1 MPILFEDRTD
11 AGRRLAA
18 RLSHLAGRD
27 PVILALPRGG
37 VPVAAEVAEA
47 LGAPL
52 ELALVRKIG
61 APWQPELAVGAV
73 VANGESAEVVL
84 NDDLIRAAA
93 IPETWL
99 SAETARRMEEIERMR
114 SLYLGDRPPVSL
126 HRRDVVV
133 IDDGMATGATMRAVL
148 RAVLRGGPRAVVLAV
163 PVAPPETVAALT
175 PLVAQVIVLAEPDD
189 FQAVG
194 SFYRDFA
201 QVGDD
206 EVIEAMR
213 RANPGPRP

>member
-61 APWQPELAVGAV
+61 APWQPELALGAV
-73 VANGESAEVVL
+73 VANGEAAEVVL

-213 RANPGPRP
+213 RANSGPRP

>member
-61 APWQPELAVGAV
+61 APWQPELALGAV
-73 VANGESAEVVL
+73 VANGEAAEVVL

-175 PLVAQVIVLAEPDD
+175 PLVSQVIVLAEPDD

-213 RANPGPRP
+213 RANSGPRP